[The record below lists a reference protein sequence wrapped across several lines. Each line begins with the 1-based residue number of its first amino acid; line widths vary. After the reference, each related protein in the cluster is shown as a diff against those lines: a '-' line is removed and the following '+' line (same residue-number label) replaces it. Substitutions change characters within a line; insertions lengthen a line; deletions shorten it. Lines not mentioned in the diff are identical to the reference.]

1 MKTTKYQIP
10 ATHEGLITLKETIA
24 QNKRRAKGFHA
35 ITWLVEELD
44 KLKGTEYA
52 VQCVVAHG
60 PFARGSKTFQQIDLL
75 FVLENNVDEELAM
88 EFLVDEI
95 LSKIYMEIK
104 ILPYLNVLSPER
116 LKLAIRHPTP
126 LMRRILKEGIVF
138 YGKGGST
145 HFHSSILP
153 SFHSQRM

>member
-1 MKTTKYQIP
+1 METTKHQIP

-52 VQCVVAHG
+52 VQCGVVYG
-60 PFARGSKTFQQIDLL
+60 PFARGAKTFQQIDLL
-75 FVLENNVDEELAM
+75 LVLEKSPDEELAE
-88 EFLVDEI
+88 EFMVEEI

-104 ILPYLNVLSPER
+104 ILPYLDVLSPEG
-116 LKLAIRHPTP
+116 LKLALEHPTP
-126 LMRRILKEGIVF
+126 LIMRILKEGIVF
-138 YGKGGST
+138 YGQNV
-145 HFHSSILP
+145 LN
-153 SFHSQRM
+153 QR